1 MAQKKHGRRAAS
13 TPVKTPLT
21 ELTEALSANSGV
33 VGRRA
38 AVVAAAGGLM
48 ATAVLPAA
56 TQGDEKSD
64 AVVSA
69 EAADSNVEADF
80 SNQAATVIP
89 EAAEDTEDDAALPG
103 TSNVST
109 TTSTAAP
116 EPEPEPAPAQ
126 SSDSTEP
133 SDSSDRG
140 SSTSRSTERSSDSSD
155 RGSSTSRSTERSS
168 DSKKD
173 EKKSDSVSVPD
184 GSKAEQVIAI
194 AKQYVG
200 VPYVYGGTT
209 PSGWDCSGYIAFVYD
224 KVGVNLPRTS
234 GAQKAAGTV
243 VSASEAKPGD
253 LVFSPGHIGIYAG
266 NGMMYDAGSPSSGTS
281 YRSHSWM
288 GSVTYIRVL

>member
-13 TPVKTPLT
+13 TPVKTALT

-194 AKQYVG
+194 AKQYTG

>member
-116 EPEPEPAPAQ
+116 EPEPEPEPEPAPAQ

-140 SSTSRSTERSSDSSD
+140 SSTSRSTERSSDS
-155 RGSSTSRSTERSS
+155 
-168 DSKKD
+168 KKS

-266 NGMMYDAGSPSSGTS
+266 NGMMYDAGSSSSNTS

>member
-1 MAQKKHGRRAAS
+1 M
-13 TPVKTPLT
+13 
-21 ELTEALSANSGV
+21 
-33 VGRRA
+33 
-38 AVVAAAGGLM
+38 
-48 ATAVLPAA
+48 
-56 TQGDEKSD
+56 
-64 AVVSA
+64 
-69 EAADSNVEADF
+69 
-80 SNQAATVIP
+80 
-89 EAAEDTEDDAALPG
+89 
-103 TSNVST
+103 
-109 TTSTAAP
+109 
-116 EPEPEPAPAQ
+116 
-126 SSDSTEP
+126 
-133 SDSSDRG
+133 
-140 SSTSRSTERSSDSSD
+140 
-155 RGSSTSRSTERSS
+155 
-168 DSKKD
+168 
-173 EKKSDSVSVPD
+173 PD